1 MTTMVP
7 TQSAVAKVA
16 SAAKTQ
22 ALRPKKQ
29 LLLPSKLS
37 II

>member
-1 MTTMVP
+1 VVKVKLMTTMVP

-16 SAAKTQ
+16 SAA
-22 ALRPKKQ
+22 RMRM
-29 LLLPSKLS
+29 LPSKLS